1 MDLSRYS
8 DTQAQAITTTEGPV
22 LVLAGAGSGKTGVLT
37 GRVAYLIKEKNV
49 PLVKTADELIDVI
62 ENHKE
67 AYVDPESI
75 FEPNAMDNICSFIKE
90 FI

>member
-1 MDLSRYS
+1 M
-8 DTQAQAITTTEGPV
+8 
-22 LVLAGAGSGKTGVLT
+22 
-37 GRVAYLIKEKNV
+37 AYLIKEKNV